1 MTKLV
6 AVAIGSVLAGAGLIA
21 IVTGGQP
28 DEVPVARRVVV
39 EARGFGFVPARVTVA
54 PGDTI
59 VFVNRDALPH
69 TATATDSTWDS
80 GELASGA
87 SWSLVA
93 GDAGT
98 TGYICA
104 YHPSMRGSI
113 DVR

>member
-1 MTKLV
+1 MTTVL

-21 IVTGGQP
+21 VVRGGGEAAAP
-28 DEVPVARRVVV
+28 AARRVVV
-39 EARGFGFVPARVTVA
+39 EARGFGFVPALVTVA

-80 GELASGA
+80 GELTSGA